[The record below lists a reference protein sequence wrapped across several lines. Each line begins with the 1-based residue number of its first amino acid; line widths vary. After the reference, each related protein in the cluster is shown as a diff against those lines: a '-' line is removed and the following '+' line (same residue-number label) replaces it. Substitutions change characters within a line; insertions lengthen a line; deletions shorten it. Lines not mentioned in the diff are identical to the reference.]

1 MKRPSA
7 RLAALVAALV
17 VGRSAL
23 VAADEP
29 RALPAP
35 RLSNKVHSLID
46 EILKPEVELT
56 VEMRKSKI
64 VRLKKP
70 VFRIAVADP
79 TYVETVAFGSRE
91 IEFIGRETGSTSV
104 TLWLGNETNAET
116 LSLVVTVVPDREVD
130 EQRRLQYGELQ
141 LMVNELFPNSKV
153 QLIPIAN
160 KLIVRGQAADEQEA
174 SRIIAVVQQNYAG
187 NGGGGGAGGG
197 GFGAVA
203 QGTAA
208 EPFPDGGDLPA
219 STIIPMLRTPGVKQV
234 LLKVRI
240 AEVQRT
246 ALRNLGADFNFR
258 AGDFLL
264 QSVLSGG
271 GNVFASG
278 TFSDGDFFNLTLNV
292 LASRGYA
299 KILAEPNLVVLS
311 GQSASFL
318 SGGEFAVP
326 TVVGVGGAQ
335 AATTQFQAFGTQLQ
349 FTPQVIDHDRIR
361 LQVTPTFSTINSVN
375 AVQGIPGLDTR
386 TASTTVELREGQV
399 FAIAGLLQEQQAG
412 QESWIPGLGDIKV
425 LKPLLQNKS
434 VNRSETELLIVVT
447 PELVQP
453 LEPENAPQL
462 LPGMEIT
469 EPGDVDFF
477 LYGNIEGRSGVHHR
491 STVWNA
497 YKNRARCCRDLGAP
511 CFIESDQYY
520 ISGPS
525 GFSN

>member
-1 MKRPSA
+1 MTRRRAITLCAVLLVSSA
-7 RLAALVAALV
+7 VAARAQEPRRLATPEVT
-17 VGRSAL
+17 
-23 VAADEP
+23 
-29 RALPAP
+29 
-35 RLSNKVHSLID
+35 NKVHALID

-56 VEMRKSKI
+56 VELRKSKI
-64 VRLKKP
+64 LRLKKP

-79 TYVETVAFGSRE
+79 TYLETVAFGSRD
-91 IEFIGRETGSTSV
+91 IEFIGKETGSTSV
-104 TLWLGNETNAET
+104 TLWLGEEANPET
-116 LSLVVTVVPDREVD
+116 LSLIVTVVRDKEVD

-141 LMVNELFPNSKV
+141 QMVNEMFPNSKI
-153 QLIPIAN
+153 QLLPIAD
-160 KLIVRGQAADEQEA
+160 KLIVRGQARDEQEA
-174 SRIIAVVQQNYAG
+174 SRILAVVQKNYAG
-187 NGGGGGAGGG
+187 PAGGQGGQFGGG
-197 GFGAVA
+197 VV
-203 QGTAA
+203 GTSAA
-208 EPFPDGGDLPA
+208 EPFPDAGQIPQ
-219 STIIPMLRTPGVKQV
+219 STVIPMLRTPGVKQV

-258 AGDFLL
+258 TGDLFLS
-264 QSVLSGG
+264 SVLAGG
-271 GNVFASG
+271 GNVLASG
-278 TFSDGDFFNLTLNV
+278 TFADGNFFNLTLNV
-292 LASRGYA
+292 LAARGYA

-326 TVVGVGGAQ
+326 TIVGVGGAQ

-349 FTPQVIDHDRIR
+349 FTPQVIDHDRVR
-361 LQVTPTFSTINSVN
+361 LQVTPTFSTVNNNN

-399 FAIAGLLQEQQAG
+399 FAIAGLLQEQQSG
-412 QESWIPGLGDIKV
+412 QESWIPGLGDIKL

-453 LEPENAPQL
+453 LEPEAAPQL

-469 EPGDVDFF
+469 EPDDVDFY
-477 LYGNIEGRSGVHHR
+477 LYGNIEGRQDVHHR

-497 YKNRARCCRDLGAP
+497 YRNRLRSCRHSHGQ
-511 CFIESDQYY
+511 CFMQADQYY
-520 ISGPS
+520 ISGPV